1 MLLKAT
7 NATILCLKHS
17 LRSFVKSCLHKYAID
32 IECLHLAR
40 HRQAMGRSINTRQ
53 GSVHLP
59 LLKIPVNHFVLDE
72 PHLLLRIF
80 DVLFDNLMAL
90 ATMLDNAARD
100 GSHKYVEGLAT
111 AVRECG
117 VTFHIWKDKEGGDK
131 CKYTSL
137 TGNGMKK
144 GFKGMCTS

>member
-1 MLLKAT
+1 MLEHLHPCGMSMPAQVCYLYRMFAFGQTLSCNGKVNKHKAGICT
-7 NATILCLKHS
+7 PS
-17 LRSFVKSCLHKYAID
+17 
-32 IECLHLAR
+32 
-40 HRQAMGRSINTRQ
+40 
-53 GSVHLP
+53 

-72 PHLLLRIF
+72 LHLLQIF
-80 DVLFDNLMAL
+80 LCTFDNLMAL
-90 ATMLDNAARD
+90 VTMLDNAARD

-144 GFKGMCTS
+144 V